1 MTLKQILQDFNLEPD
16 TDKNS
21 THCYVE
27 QFYESAFEPY
37 RNKKISILEI
47 GISLGA
53 SLKLWKEYFK
63 NSIHVI
69 GIDNREH
76 VLLEKYKNIDGVT
89 YYFEDAYN
97 PEIVKKLPK
106 LDIIVDDGC
115 HDLDTQLKAIKIYFP
130 LLKKGGIY
138 VVEDIEQERYPNCH
152 EEFLKVIPDEFKE
165 NHELLDLRS
174 YKNRPDDTLLVI
186 KK

>member
-1 MTLKQILQDFNLEPD
+1 MTLVEILQKFNLEED

-27 QFYESAFEPY
+27 KFYENAFSLY
-37 RNKKISILEI
+37 QNKKISLLEI

-53 SLKLWKEYFK
+53 SLKLWREYFS
-63 NSIHVI
+63 NAVNIV
-69 GIDNREH
+69 GIDNREY
-76 VLLEKYKNIDGVT
+76 VLLDKYKNIEGVT

-106 LDIIVDDGC
+106 FNIIIDDGC
-115 HDLDTQLKAIKIYFP
+115 HDLETQIQALQIYLP
-130 LLKKGGIY
+130 LLKKGGLY
-138 VVEDIEQERYPNCH
+138 VIEDIQQQLYPDAYDQLVNALP
-152 EEFLKVIPDEFKE
+152 EEFKNRFEW
-165 NHELLDLRS
+165 LDLRQ
-174 YKNRPDDTLLVI
+174 YKNRLDDTLMVI

>member
-1 MTLKQILQDFNLEPD
+1 MTLKQILQDFNLQQD
-16 TDKNS
+16 TDKDT
-21 THCYVE
+21 THCYIE

-37 RNKKISILEI
+37 RSKKISILEI

-69 GIDNREH
+69 GIDNREYF
-76 VLLEKYKNIDGVT
+76 VYEKYKNIEGVT

-106 LDIIVDDGC
+106 FDIIIDDGC
-115 HDLDTQLKAIKIYFP
+115 HDLDAQLKAIEIYFP
-130 LLKKGGIY
+130 LLKKSGIY
-138 VVEDIEQERYPNCH
+138 IVEDIQQQLYPNCYD
-152 EEFLKVIPDEFKE
+152 EFLKVIPDEFKS
-165 NHELLDLRS
+165 NHKWLDLRS
-174 YKNRPDDTLLVI
+174 YKNRPDDTLLI
-186 KK
+186 INK